1 MGALIE
7 YRREGRAVAPGTGM
21 KGGQYLSF
29 QLGGEVYAIAILRVR
44 EIIEYGRVTPVPM
57 MPAWMRGVINLRG
70 AVVPVVD
77 LCARFGG
84 APAVAGRRACIVIV
98 EAGGEEGVD
107 VLGVVVDAVHE
118 VVDIDAA
125 AIESDSASP
134 STTASPLQG
143 SPFGTM
149 FPSTSTW
156 SGATLSDSTARR
168 IAQSEACRMLSSAM
182 IVIGAATTETIEVAI
197 ISS

>member
-7 YRREGRAVAPGTGM
+7 YRREGRAAAPGAGM

-125 AIESDSASP
+125 AIEPPPAFGAGMRADFIAGMARMEGRFVILLDVDRVLSVGELSAP
-134 STTASPLQG
+134 
-143 SPFGTM
+143 
-149 FPSTSTW
+149 
-156 SGATLSDSTARR
+156 
-168 IAQSEACRMLSSAM
+168 E
-182 IVIGAATTETIEVAI
+182 GAAGGVAG
-197 ISS
+197 